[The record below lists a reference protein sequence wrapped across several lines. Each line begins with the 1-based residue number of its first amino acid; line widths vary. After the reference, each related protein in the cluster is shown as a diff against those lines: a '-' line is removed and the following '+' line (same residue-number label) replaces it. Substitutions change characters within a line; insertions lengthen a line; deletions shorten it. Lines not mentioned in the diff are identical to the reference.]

1 MIITSLIYAA
11 VSLCIIIAMIVI
23 VFKRQ
28 YELASSAVYFMLGIL
43 FGIAGWIIG
52 DMFQIIFSKPGNEV
66 VVLVF
71 SVIATISSML
81 AMGSTVL
88 FARVLSA
95 RRTLNSK
102 TVVVGSILF
111 GATVFLTLTAG
122 YPNTVDNFISYT
134 VNSTDYATLDFIVT
148 EAHFIWIICDA
159 AMVLYAGGTLVWYLS
174 RQYRFVEEK
183 HKKILAFMIAGTII
197 AFIVSAVLYSLY
209 AFAKIKA
216 TLHLELVSASIGAAM
231 IGIGM
236 IVGGKRALYGSSR
249 VYSVHVFSKSGL
261 SIYAGLF
268 EGKYDVNEHLIS
280 GVATAIS
287 NFAGQLIGK
296 DVVPREIDLG
306 DYSLMLEEKGE
317 YIGFIICEFP
327 SVMIRQGLKNI
338 MKNFDPEMSIDD
350 ISEFVDDYLPYG
362 KPNVMDLFEDFD
374 SQ

>member
-1 MIITSLIYAA
+1 MIITSIIYAA
-11 VSLCIIIAMIVI
+11 ISLCIIIAMIVI
-23 VFKRQ
+23 VFIKQ

-52 DMFQIIFSKPGNEV
+52 DMFQIIFSKPGNEKI
-66 VVLVF
+66 VLVF
-71 SVIATISSML
+71 SAIATISSMF

-102 TVVVGSILF
+102 TVVIGSILF

-122 YPNTVDNFISYT
+122 YPNSATKYISYS
-134 VNSTDYATLDFIVT
+134 VLPYGEGGLDFIKT
-148 EAHFIWIICDA
+148 EANIIWVITDA
-159 AMVLYAGGTLVWYLS
+159 AMVLFAGGTMTWYLS
-174 RQYRFVEEK
+174 RQYRFVEDK

-197 AFIVSAVLYSLY
+197 AFIVSAILYSI
-209 AFAKIKA
+209 FAITA
-216 TLHLELVSASIGAAM
+216 EAVTLHLELISASIGAAM

-236 IVGGKRALYGSSR
+236 ILGGKRALYGSSR
-249 VYSVHVFSKSGL
+249 VYSVHIFDNSGL
-261 SIYAGLF
+261 SIFAGLF

-296 DVVPREIDLG
+296 DVVPREIDL
-306 DYSLMLEEKGE
+306 DEYSLMLEEKDD
-317 YIGFIICEFP
+317 YIGFIICEHP

-338 MKNFDPEMSIDD
+338 MKNFDPTMNIDE
-350 ISEFVDDYLPYG
+350 ISEFVDDFLPYG
-362 KPNVMDLFEDFD
+362 KPTVMDLFEDFD
-374 SQ
+374 TQ

>member
-1 MIITSLIYAA
+1 MIITSLIYSAI
-11 VSLCIIIAMIVI
+11 SLCIIIAMIVI
-23 VFKRQ
+23 VFIRQ

-52 DMFQIIFSKPGNEV
+52 DMLQIIFSKEGNEI

-71 SVIATISSML
+71 SAIATISSML

-122 YPNTVDNFISYT
+122 YPNAADKFVSYT
-134 VNSTDYATLDFIVT
+134 VLPYDSTLEFIKT
-148 EAHFIWIICDA
+148 EAHLIWVICDA
-159 AMVLYAGGTLVWYLS
+159 AMVLFAGGSLVWYLS
-174 RQYRFVEEK
+174 RQYRFVEDR

-197 AFIVSAVLYSLY
+197 AFIVSAVLYSI
-209 AFAKIKA
+209 FTITGIRA
-216 TLHLELVSASIGAAM
+216 TLHLELISASIGAAM

-236 IVGGKRALYGSSR
+236 ILGGKRALYGSSR
-249 VYSVHVFSKSGL
+249 VYSVHVFSNSGL

-306 DYSLMLEEKGE
+306 DYSLMLEEKGDF
-317 YIGFIICEFP
+317 IGFIICEHP

-338 MKNFDPEMSIDD
+338 MKNFDPNMSIED
-350 ISEFVDDYLPYG
+350 ISGFVDDFLPYG
-362 KPNVMDLFEDFD
+362 KPSVMDLFEDFD
-374 SQ
+374 TA